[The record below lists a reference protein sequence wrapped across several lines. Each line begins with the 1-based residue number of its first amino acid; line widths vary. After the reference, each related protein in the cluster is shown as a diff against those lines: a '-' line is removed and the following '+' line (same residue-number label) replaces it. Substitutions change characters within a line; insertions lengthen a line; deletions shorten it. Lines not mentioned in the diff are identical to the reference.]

1 MGLGGVS
8 LVVGGLVGGFLL
20 RRKKIKAKKP
30 STPSGSANT
39 EGVATS
45 PGSASSVGSVG
56 AGAGAGGNHGAQA
69 SSTQSSAPAP
79 APASAPAAT
88 GGSALLAQMKAR
100 RAAQSSSAKK
110 SSSNLKAKPVFV
122 LYASQ
127 TGTCRE
133 IAKNLAAEASTKGF
147 QAKALDM
154 REVNFD
160 NLSVATHPVLVLVTS
175 STGDGDPPDNAAK
188 LYTKVRKKRPASEKP
203 FAGIK
208 YTSLGLGDSNY
219 TRFMHVPRQFNKK
232 FADLGAESFYK
243 SVEADEVDGIEPII
257 EAWTEDLWGALTFVV
272 TGEKPAGAGDAA
284 AAAAA
289 ALPAV
294 AAPWPAQLPCV
305 KWLSGTEHDTCLS
318 TEAKAP
324 ARDAIQYRDPKGMYS
339 PDEPF
344 FVTAPITCRYLT
356 AGGVKG
362 VNGRKV
368 MHVELDVAGSGIR
381 YNPGDAVGV
390 SPENDPSLVDS
401 VLSRLGLNADATFMC
416 EGIPH
421 VPCPCSVRHV
431 FSHCVDIS
439 GALKKS
445 LVRSLAPFCK
455 KAEERSRMAHLA
467 SKDGAKDFEKHVAN
481 HDGLLQ
487 ILTAFPSCAPP
498 LACLLDALPPLA
510 PRLYS
515 LTSAMCDDGERLSAA
530 LSVVE
535 YAAKD
540 GTSRRGVASTWL
552 ERVASASS
560 SSSSSPSGAI
570 GVHLR
575 KSAGFRPPVDVVGSS
590 VIMVGPGTGV
600 APYRGFLKERKFA
613 LTSASADATRGDWML
628 FFGCRHPEEDYLY
641 REEFEKHAADG
652 TLTKLVTAFSRVDGQ
667 PKSYVQH
674 RLKELGKDVNAALAR
689 GASIFVCGD
698 GAGMAKDV
706 RAAFA
711 DIMVTH
717 GDMTGG
723 EAEMALQKMVSD
735 GRYVTEV
742 WCDEA
747 HDE

>member
-56 AGAGAGGNHGAQA
+56 AGAGAGANHGAQA
-69 SSTQSSAPAP
+69 SSSQSSAPAP
-79 APASAPAAT
+79 APASAT

-100 RAAQSSSAKK
+100 RAAQLSSAKK

-560 SSSSSPSGAI
+560 SSSSPSGAI

-717 GDMTGG
+717 GEMTGG

-747 HDE
+747 HDD

>member
-1 MGLGGVS
+1 M
-8 LVVGGLVGGFLL
+8 
-20 RRKKIKAKKP
+20 
-30 STPSGSANT
+30 
-39 EGVATS
+39 
-45 PGSASSVGSVG
+45 
-56 AGAGAGGNHGAQA
+56 
-69 SSTQSSAPAP
+69 
-79 APASAPAAT
+79 
-88 GGSALLAQMKAR
+88 
-100 RAAQSSSAKK
+100 
-110 SSSNLKAKPVFV
+110 

-560 SSSSSPSGAI
+560 SSSSPSGAI

-717 GDMTGG
+717 GEMTGG

-747 HDE
+747 HDD

>member
-1 MGLGGVS
+1 MAVPVLGGVS

-30 STPSGSANT
+30 STPSGSA
-39 EGVATS
+39 
-45 PGSASSVGSVG
+45 SSVGSGG

-79 APASAPAAT
+79 APASAT

-100 RAAQSSSAKK
+100 RAAQLSSAKK

-467 SKDGAKDFEKHVAN
+467 NKDGAKDFEKHVAN

-552 ERVASASS
+552 ERVASAS

-717 GDMTGG
+717 GEMTGG

-747 HDE
+747 HDD

>member
-1 MGLGGVS
+1 MGLGGVA

-39 EGVATS
+39 EGVAT

-56 AGAGAGGNHGAQA
+56 AGAGAGANHGAQA
-69 SSTQSSAPAP
+69 SSSQSSAPAP

-232 FADLGAESFYK
+232 FADLGAESFHK

-257 EAWTEDLWGALTFVV
+257 EAWTEDLWEALTFVV

-560 SSSSSPSGAI
+560 SSSSPSGAI

-717 GDMTGG
+717 GEMTGG

-747 HDE
+747 HDD

>member
-56 AGAGAGGNHGAQA
+56 AGAGAGANHGAQA
-69 SSTQSSAPAP
+69 SSSQSSAPAP

-560 SSSSSPSGAI
+560 SSSSPSGAI

-717 GDMTGG
+717 GEMTGG

-747 HDE
+747 HDD